1 MSFNEVVVERTIG
14 DRTFSLSTG
23 KFARQAHGAVVARY
37 GDTVVLAAVVSAP
50 LPEGIDFFPLTVDYR
65 EKLYA
70 AGKFPGGFIKREGRP
85 TTKEILTSRLIDR
98 SIRPLFPKTFKSEV
112 QVQIIT
118 LSADGQNDPDV
129 ISMIAASAALT
140 VSGIPFEGPVGSL
153 RIGRIDGEL
162 TLMPLHQ
169 QLGESDLDLVVS
181 GTREAVLMIE
191 GFGRE
196 LPEAD
201 FLAAIRFAHEQYMTL
216 IEMQEEL
223 RERLGVAPATVEPEQ
238 ENPYLAR
245 ILERFGA
252 RFREAYQIREKRRRR
267 EATEQVKAEIR
278 EAFYEEAAAQE
289 TPIDDLKLFDA
300 IQAAERRV
308 ARDMI
313 LEGIRPD
320 GRGHNDLREIY
331 CEVGLMPRTHGSA
344 LFTRGETQALVTT
357 TLGTTVDAQKVDGI
371 MGEYSKKFYL
381 DYNMPP
387 FAVGEVRPIRGPSR
401 REIGHGALAERSLK
415 PLVPDPTEFPYTIR
429 VVSDILES
437 NGSSSMASVCGGS
450 LSLMDAGVPIRKAA
464 AGVSIG
470 LVYEGDDRYALLT
483 DILGDEDHCG
493 DMDFKVA
500 GTDAGITGIQLDLK
514 IKGLPDHLI
523 EATLERAREAR
534 LKILEIMNRTI
545 DKPRPTVAPHAPHIV
560 QIRIN
565 PEKIG
570 LVIGPGGRMIRLLE
584 QETGA
589 SIEIEEDG
597 TITVSADSDEKAAA
611 AAERI
616 RLMTEDVQVGKIY
629 TGRVVDIR
637 DFGAIV
643 EILPGK
649 EALCHIS
656 ELDTGYVRDVTDV
669 CQIGDEMQ
677 VKVISI
683 DDNNRIKVSR
693 RAVLEEQMMGT
704 EELGESIVGE
714 RRPPARAGGERNR
727 EQGRSGGR
735 RGSGGRPGGHGRRG
749 GGSRGGRG
757 GGRNQR

>member
-1 MSFNEVVVERTIG
+1 MSFREVTVERIIG
-14 DRTFSLSTG
+14 KRTFSLSTG
-23 KFARQAHGAVVARY
+23 KLARQADGAVVARY
-37 GDTVVLAAVVSAP
+37 GDTVVLAATVAAP

-98 SIRPLFPKTFKSEV
+98 SIRPLFPKSCKQEV
-112 QVQIIT
+112 QVLIIT
-118 LSADGQNDPDV
+118 LSADGRNDPDV
-129 ISMIAASAALT
+129 ISIVAASAALM
-140 VSGIPFEGPVGSL
+140 VSDIPFRGPIGGL

-162 TLMPLHQ
+162 TVMPVHPDLAN
-169 QLGESDLDLVVS
+169 SDLDLVVS
-181 GTREAVLMIE
+181 GTDQAVLMIE

-196 LPEAD
+196 LPEGEI
-201 FLAAIRFAHEQYMTL
+201 LEAIRFAHEQYQAL
-216 IEMQEEL
+216 IDMQREL
-223 RERLGVAPATVEPEQ
+223 RERLGLPPKQIEPEP
-238 ENPYLAR
+238 ENPYTGQ
-245 ILERFGA
+245 IIERFGQE
-252 RFREAYQIREKRRRR
+252 FRQAYQIREKLARRNAVEELKTRIR
-267 EATEQVKAEIR
+267 DTVLAELAESQQAAEAG
-278 EAFYEEAAAQE
+278 
-289 TPIDDLKLFDA
+289 IDELKLFDA
-300 IQAAERRV
+300 IQAAERAVVRQ
-308 ARDMI
+308 MI

-320 GRGHNDLREIY
+320 GRGHGDLREIY

-357 TLGTTVDAQKVDGI
+357 TLGTTIDAQKVDGI
-371 MGEYSKKFYL
+371 MGEYHKKFYL

-387 FAVGEVRPIRGPSR
+387 FSVGEVRPIRGPSR

-415 PLVPDPTEFPYTIR
+415 PVVPDPAEFPYTIR

-450 LSLMDAGVPIRKAA
+450 LSLMDAGVPIRCAV

-470 LVYEGDDRYALLT
+470 LVYEGDERYALLT

-500 GTDAGITGIQLDLK
+500 GTQRGVTGIQLDLK
-514 IKGLPDHLI
+514 ICGLPDKI
-523 EATLERAREAR
+523 VAETLERAREAR
-534 LKILEIMNRTI
+534 LKILEVMARTI
-545 DKPRPTVAPHAPHIV
+545 DKPRPHISPHAPHIV
-560 QIRIN
+560 QVRIN

-570 LVIGPGGRMIRLLE
+570 LIIGPGGRTIRMLE
-584 QETGA
+584 QEEGV

-597 TITVSADSDEKAAA
+597 TVTVSADTDEKAQA

-616 RLMTEDVQVGKIY
+616 RLMTEEVQVGKIY
-629 TGRVVDIR
+629 TGKVVDIR

-643 EILPGK
+643 EILPGR

-669 CQIGDEMQ
+669 CQLGDEMQ

-683 DDNNRIKVSR
+683 DDNDRIKVSR
-693 RAVLEEQMMGT
+693 RAVLEEAMQEAAEG
-704 EELGESIVGE
+704 GQS
-714 RRPPARAGGERNR
+714 PAAAAAT
-727 EQGRSGGR
+727 GGR
-735 RGSGGRPGGHGRRG
+735 GRDRSRGNHGGGHHGGRRG
-749 GGSRGGRG
+749 GGGGRG
-757 GGRNQR
+757 GRRGGGGGGRRSR

>member
-1 MSFNEVVVERTIG
+1 MSVSEIVVERMIG

-23 KFARQAHGAVVARY
+23 KLARQADGAVVARY
-37 GDTVVLAAVVSAP
+37 GDTVVLAAVVAAP

-85 TTKEILTSRLIDR
+85 TNKEILTSRLIDR
-98 SIRPLFPKTFKSEV
+98 SIRPLFPKSFKHEV

-129 ISMIAASAALT
+129 ISMVAASAALA
-140 VSGIPFEGPVGSL
+140 VSGLPFEGPVGSL
-153 RIGRIDGEL
+153 RVGRIAGEFV
-162 TLMPLHQ
+162 LMPLHQ

-181 GTREAVLMIE
+181 GTRDAVLMIE

-196 LPEAD
+196 LPEQD
-201 FLAAIRFAHEQYMTL
+201 FLSAIRFAHEQYMAL

-223 RERLGVAPATVEPEQ
+223 RERAGVSVPEIKEEEE
-238 ENPYLAR
+238 ENPYLQT
-245 ILERFGA
+245 ILDRYA
-252 RFREAYQIREKRRRR
+252 AAIREAYRIREKRQRRTAVDELKTRIR
-267 EATEQVKAEIR
+267 EQLVEECTAREQVV
-278 EAFYEEAAAQE
+278 
-289 TPIDDLKLFDA
+289 DDLKLFDA
-300 IQAAERRV
+300 IQLAERAVVRQ
-308 ARDMI
+308 MI

-320 GRGHNDLREIY
+320 GRGHTDLREIY
-331 CEVGLMPRTHGSA
+331 CEVGVMPRTHGSA

-387 FAVGEVRPIRGPSR
+387 FSVGEVRPIRGPSR

-500 GTDAGITGIQLDLK
+500 GTDRGITGIQLDLK
-514 IKGLPDHLI
+514 IKGLPDKLI
-523 EATLERAREAR
+523 AETLERAREAR

-545 DKPRPTVAPHAPHIV
+545 DRPRPSVAPHAPHIV
-560 QIRIN
+560 QVRIN

-584 QETGA
+584 QETDA

-597 TITVSADSDEKAAA
+597 TITVSADTDEKARA

-637 DFGAIV
+637 DFGAIL

-656 ELDTGYVRDVTDV
+656 ELDTGYVRDVTDI

-677 VKVISI
+677 VKVISV
-683 DDNNRIKVSR
+683 DENDRVKVSR
-693 RAVLEEQMMGT
+693 RAVLEEQMIGDD
-704 EELGESIVGE
+704 LGESVVAEQRPHARSGRDHSRSGG
-714 RRPPARAGGERNR
+714 RRH
-727 EQGRSGGR
+727 QGRSGGGHR
-735 RGSGGRPGGHGRRG
+735 RGHH
-749 GGSRGGRG
+749 GSRGGNRG
-757 GGRNQR
+757 GRHNR

>member
-1 MSFNEVVVERTIG
+1 MSFHEIVVERVIG

-23 KFARQAHGAVVARY
+23 KLARQANGAVVARY
-37 GDTVVLAAVVSAP
+37 GDTVVLAAVVAAP
-50 LPEGIDFFPLTVDYR
+50 LPAGIDFFPLTVDYR

-98 SIRPLFPKTFKSEV
+98 SIRPLFPKSFKHEV

-129 ISMIAASAALT
+129 ISMIAASAALA
-140 VSGIPFEGPVGSL
+140 VSGLPFEGPVGSL
-153 RIGRIDGEL
+153 RIGRINGEL

-169 QLGESDLDLVVS
+169 QLSESDLDLVVS
-181 GTREAVLMIE
+181 GTRDAVLMIE

-196 LPEAD
+196 LPEQE
-201 FLAAIRFAHEQYMTL
+201 FLSAIRFAHEQYLTL

-223 RERLGVAPATVEPEQ
+223 RERAGVAPPTIEQ
-238 ENPYLAR
+238 EEENPYTGA
-245 ILERFGA
+245 IVERFGGE
-252 RFREAYQIREKRRRR
+252 FREVYQIREKRRRR
-267 EATEQVKAEIR
+267 DATEELKARIR
-278 EAFYEEAAAQE
+278 EQFLEEAASRE
-289 TPIDDLKLFDA
+289 EVVDDLKLFDA
-300 IQAAERRV
+300 IQEAERRV
-308 ARDMI
+308 VRQMI

-331 CEVGLMPRTHGSA
+331 CEVGVMPRTHGSA

-357 TLGTTVDAQKVDGI
+357 TLGTTVDAQKIDGI
-371 MGEYSKKFYL
+371 MGEYFKKFYL

-387 FAVGEVRPIRGPSR
+387 FSVGEVRPIRGPSR

-415 PLVPDPTEFPYTIR
+415 PLIPDPTEFPYTIR

-523 EATLERAREAR
+523 KETLERAKEAR
-534 LKILEIMNRTI
+534 LKILEIMNQTI
-545 DKPRPTVAPHAPHIV
+545 DRPRPSVAPHAPHIV

-597 TITVSADSDEKAAA
+597 TITVSADTDEKAAA

-693 RAVLEEQMMGT
+693 RAVLEEQMMGGDD
-704 EELGESIVGE
+704 LGESVIGE
-714 RRPPARAGGERNR
+714 RRQSRPGGER
-727 EQGRSGGR
+727 EHGRSGGR
-735 RGSGGRPGGHGRRG
+735 RPSSRSGGGHGHRR

-757 GGRNQR
+757 GGRDQR